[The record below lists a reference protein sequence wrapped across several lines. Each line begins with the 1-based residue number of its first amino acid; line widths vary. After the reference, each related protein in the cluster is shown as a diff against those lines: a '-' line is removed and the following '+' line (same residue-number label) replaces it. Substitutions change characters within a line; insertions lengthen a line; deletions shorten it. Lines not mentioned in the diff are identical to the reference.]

1 MCSICWLLKWNKQYT
16 IYHRCRCTIGV
27 VMPMYNI
34 IEYSY
39 NSWNTSGSLWK
50 SNRDWPRA
58 AIVNSGSLKSKIR
71 IIGKTPADGN
81 TKNIKTTVP
90 LKHVSKID
98 LILIWCL
105 NYVIFSATVA
115 TKFALTDTNFSVLV
129 FTLST
134 QDNAKLLQQ
143 LKSILKEQLTGINK
157 YQSKLTTE
165 RQNHHLDFLTDP
177 SFRGIKRIFVL
188 CYLK

>member
-1 MCSICWLLKWNKQYT
+1 
-16 IYHRCRCTIGV
+16 
-27 VMPMYNI
+27 MYNI

-50 SNRDWPRA
+50 SNRDWRRA

-81 TKNIKTTVP
+81 TKNIKTAVP
-90 LKHVSKID
+90 LKHVSNFWISFEMSLPNCKID

-143 LKSILKEQLTGINK
+143 LKSILKEQLTIN
-157 YQSKLTTE
+157 
-165 RQNHHLDFLTDP
+165 N
-177 SFRGIKRIFVL
+177 
-188 CYLK
+188 